1 MSQRQIG
8 EEAWDALVEDRPVVA
23 ARLVAESTSKP
34 RFAHTSWPFNDQILR
49 DVDPVALGEF
59 VEQGAIE
66 AARRPVIDVLYRR
79 LVTQAGEGQPG
90 LESTVLTFRH
100 LSVEEQTEPFG
111 VAELGGP
118 GIGVEL
124 GEGARHAS
132 QPEPGQLVRAG

>member
-23 ARLVAESTSKP
+23 ERIVAESTSKP

-66 AARRPVIDVLYRR
+66 AARRPVIDFLYRR
-79 LVTQAGEGQPG
+79 LVTQAGGAQAGPEAHGAA
-90 LESTVLTFRH
+90 FRC
-100 LSVEEQTEPFG
+100 
-111 VAELGGP
+111 
-118 GIGVEL
+118 
-124 GEGARHAS
+124 
-132 QPEPGQLVRAG
+132 